1 MGGVVEPPT
10 KFSKRGGGCDRTST
24 FRGELQEK
32 RGVTFFRVGGGGR
45 GGGVGGGGG
54 GESLQFLRKNKIKSE
69 IFNDKKVYKQKIF
82 FSVITKN
89 SGWEILTISYF

>member
-10 KFSKRGGGCDRTST
+10 KFSKRGW
-24 FRGELQEK
+24 
-32 RGVTFFRVGGGGR
+32 GGGGLAGLQLLEGNCRKR
-45 GGGVGGGGG
+45 GGGRFSGG

>member
-1 MGGVVEPPT
+1 MG
-10 KFSKRGGGCDRTST
+10 R
-24 FRGELQEK
+24 
-32 RGVTFFRVGGGGR
+32 
-45 GGGVGGGGG
+45 